1 MAEKVN
7 IEKVI
12 QKVSNN
18 VVLEQNSSAK
28 QSVKMKKKTKKN
40 EEESSEKDIVQ
51 EEVVAENSVNSS
63 PDNFFVQEGIS
74 SGDEAVAQATSTG
87 SSNALYWGIAG
98 LTAVGGGLAVAAGG
112 GSNSGGGNEPLPD
125 LSEKTISVQDGKI
138 QNAMVF
144 TDGNNNGEI
153 DFTDANNN
161 GLYDEGETLLN
172 GDTYLGK
179 TDSNGDISAKTTAI
193 TGKTLITQGGTDITT
208 GLEVTVSYKATAGST
223 IINPLTTLM
232 QDLVQSGKSETEA
245 EALVKTALGID
256 SSIDLNTYDPTED
269 TSANSL
275 AVQKAAVQVAN
286 LLTIAGNLEGVSSDD
301 ALAALAQQIGSS
313 TTLLDLTDSSVIETF
328 LENTL
333 VEADTTTTLTV
344 ENIADSIANVNS
356 IIKDSTS
363 LDNVVAAQKVAQDN
377 IATAVENKDSDSL
390 EELKDAENIENIVD
404 AKEENDTTAPT
415 LELTALSD
423 TVLSTTTE
431 QKEYTQS
438 FSASD
443 NLKLKNITAVVKDS
457 SGNLVEDITLII
469 QNNTISGDL
478 STLSSGSYTIEV
490 TAIDYNGNET
500 IKTQEIGIGAVSA
513 IIIDDI
519 SSDYINATEDNSDI
533 SVSGTSLG
541 LASGAI
547 ITLALGNKTY
557 SATVGND
564 GKWNTTIASADIQAL
579 SQGVNT
585 LSASNEDA
593 PTVSSSFIY
602 DITAPTLVIPT
613 NPTAADTKSGSS
625 FTYSYIA
632 SDVDSGIANV
642 TAKIKTGA
650 GADIS
655 GVTLVATNGKVT
667 GDISSLTKNTTYII
681 EITATDEAGNT
692 TTKEQSFKYEST
704 TAGSALALNSL
715 SDVVLNSSEAAAY
728 SQTFSWTYLTNK
740 VVTTAKVYDANGVEM
755 TGVSITASTTE
766 SKLSGDLS
774 SLSDGVYII
783 RVESNYSGEKVYRDQ
798 IITIDKSAPTLT
810 LETLDDT
817 ILSNANEVA
826 SYTQAFSAIDTNGNG
841 IDNITITI
849 KDSNGNTV
857 KALSK
862 DESYG
867 NLSGILDS
875 LSNGTYSIEV
885 KATDEAG
892 NTTTKTQAI
901 TIESVNDTMKPT
913 LSITDDIEAVT
924 ARGDITYTFTFSE
937 AVSGFDASD
946 VSVTNGT
953 KGIFTQVNAY
963 TYTLIVSPTA
973 NSKDTVSVSVAE
985 NVAQDSSGN
994 KNEASSVSTQA
1005 FDTATEAIAPT
1016 LVLGSKAVSSDAKSA
1031 GSFAYSFAASDDA
1044 GIDSVTAKI
1053 KTTGGADSGL
1063 TLNVGDGLV
1072 TGNLSSL
1079 ATGTYIIEMTATDV
1093 NGNTTTKTQEF
1104 AYNTSSSGTA
1114 IVLEQLSSNIFNKTD
1129 AATYSQNVSWTSNS
1143 SNTITTV
1150 VKDANGN
1157 TVDGITFTYD
1167 ATNKLISGDLSSLA
1181 DGIYHVE
1188 VTVNYRGSD
1197 IQIKDQ
1203 IIVIDSSAPNQV
1215 VATSD
1220 DLLFSSDVA
1229 SLAGVNANSSAYFT
1243 EFADYDKDGDLD
1255 LLIGSSS
1262 TSAESKLYSN
1272 DGDGTFTDVTA
1283 STIGSVKMSLGG
1295 MAFVDYDKDGD
1306 LDIIMASGSSS
1317 ANSKILQNNGGVYTD
1332 VATAAGVTTSSAVKS
1347 LSVVDYDNDGDMD
1360 LYFTSQAGENKL
1372 YSNDADGTFTD
1383 VTATAGI
1390 GGNSTTQDQQALW
1403 GDFDKDGDLDLFVAV
1418 NNANGAFGNSKYYTN
1433 NGDGTF
1439 TENTSTAIG
1448 DIAVTTLDAVVGDYD
1463 GDGDLDIFIAGNVDN
1478 NKLLQNDGT
1487 GKFTDVAL
1495 SAGVAGNSAA
1505 KTYSAEFA
1513 DIDGDGDLDI
1523 ITTGVNST
1531 TIYLNNA
1538 DGTFSD
1544 ATTASGI
1551 SNAVQGRDVAVA
1563 DIDKDGDNDL
1573 VVISS
1578 SSPLIS
1584 VYENLKVDTEKPTVT
1599 ITDSVSQTE
1608 VINIRIGTVSNE
1620 TAYSLTLNGTTVTY
1634 TSDTS
1639 ATATEIYA
1647 GLKSAIEANATTT
1660 ALVTVGSSL
1669 DTDSFALIS
1678 KVQAP
1683 LSIAGTNVTTLDTI
1697 SNATTGI
1704 VDLGTVLSETTYSV
1718 TINTETV
1725 TYTSDKTPTA
1735 SEIHLG
1741 LKAAIEANSTLNAL
1755 VNVASAVTNTDQF
1768 VLTAKT
1774 DDGFSVSSSGGYST
1788 SYISST
1794 GVATSDITYTFT
1806 FLEPVSGFT
1815 VEDVT
1820 VTNGT
1825 KGTFTQVS
1833 EKVYT
1838 LVITPT
1844 DEVVG
1849 SVVVNVAAGVLTDIK
1864 GNTNVASAYSAQAID
1879 TKNPVATI
1887 TDDTT
1892 GTTTGTAVVY
1902 TIVFNE
1908 DVTGFSA
1915 DDIIVTNGTKTG
1927 FAKVTDSIY
1936 TLTVTPTTGTVGNIT
1951 VALAQDAAQD
1961 SNLNGSLAAI
1971 DTLQTFDTDTTTPE
1985 LTITDNITDTANGN
1999 ILFTFTFNEYVSGF
2013 ATGDITV
2020 TNGSKGSF
2028 VTVETGRVYT
2038 LIVSPIET
2046 GDVTVTV
2053 NENLLTDLGANG
2065 NITVTATQSYVDIGA
2080 INTANLDDKGFIIT
2094 GTASSGRLGYSVS
2107 DAGDVNGDGLADV
2120 VVGAYRE
2127 TTGTTSGAV
2136 YVLFGK
2142 NNSATIDVSN
2152 LGDSGYKIYNSATTS
2167 RLGTSVSQIGDLN
2180 GDGLADLL
2188 ISGNNTNGRAY
2199 VVYGKTTTTDIDLAN
2214 LTADQGFSMT
2224 GPSDVLIGKW
2234 VSAGDIDGDGI
2245 DDIMVSNSSSSAVS
2259 STYVVFGKSITT
2271 ATTNIDLTKVIEN
2284 DQGLILKGVSGTSF
2298 GNSIAYIGDVNG
2310 DGKGDIL
2317 ISASTTKNETKTT
2330 QNDGTAYVVY
2340 GTDTAQTIDISTL
2353 SASQGYKITGPIPTE
2368 TAVTSVQFA
2377 QYVGAAGDVNGDG
2390 IADMIIGS
2398 SSSAAYGYKAYVVF
2412 GQEGT
2417 NTTNV
2422 DVTNLGSNGFVIQ
2435 SNTNGVVG
2443 LGSSVSYAGD
2453 INGDGLADVI
2463 VGASSGNQAYVVY
2476 GKTDTTTVDIDQVA
2490 NGIGG
2495 FVINGGISS
2504 SSTGISVSYAGD
2516 VNGDGFDD
2524 LIVGASA
2531 AAITVTNQDGTT
2543 TTTSNVGQSYV
2554 LFGGSSKMTT
2564 IDYAGTSGD
2573 DTQAGTS
2580 ASQTAVLGAGN
2591 DIYTANGGAD
2601 VIYAGAGNDT
2611 IILNADNIAKLEL
2624 GITDNQLAKID
2635 GGAGTDTIKLD
2646 GSGITFDLTK
2656 ISNVLAED
2664 SRIESIEKI
2673 DLTGTGDNTLKISL
2687 ADVLDINSTQVL
2699 SIDGNNG
2706 DIVNLL
2712 SADGWT
2718 KSATTITEGTN
2729 TYSVYTSGAAELR
2742 IDTDVTATVA

>member
-18 VVLEQNSSAK
+18 AVLEQNSSAK
-28 QSVKMKKKTKKN
+28 QSVKIKKKTKKN

-63 PDNFFVQEGIS
+63 SDNFSVQEGIS

-87 SSNALYWGIAG
+87 SSNTLYWGIAG

-377 IATAVENKDSDSL
+377 ISTAVENKDSDSL

-457 SGNLVEDITLII
+457 SGNIVEDITLII

-602 DITAPTLVIPT
+602 DITAPTLLIPT

-625 FTYSYIA
+625 FTYSYLT
-632 SDVDSGIANV
+632 SDVDSGVANV
-642 TAKIKTGA
+642 TAKIKTEA

-755 TGVSITASTTE
+755 TEVSITASTTE

-817 ILSNANEVA
+817 TLSNANEVA

-857 KALSK
+857 KTLSK

-892 NTTTKTQAI
+892 NSTTKTQAI

-994 KNEASSVSTQA
+994 KNEASSVSTQV

-1031 GSFAYSFAASDDA
+1031 GSFAYSFAASDEA
-1044 GIDSVTAKI
+1044 GIDSLTAKI
-1053 KTTGGADSGL
+1053 KTTDGADSGL

-1114 IVLEQLSSNIFNKTD
+1114 IVLEQLSSNVFNKTD
-1129 AATYSQNVSWTSNS
+1129 AATYSQNVSWTSSS

-1188 VTVNYRGSD
+1188 VTVNYRDSD

-1229 SLAGVNANSSAYFT
+1229 SLAGVSANSSAYFT
-1243 EFADYDKDGDLD
+1243 EFADYDNDGDLD

-1306 LDIIMASGSSS
+1306 LDIITASGSSS

-1332 VATAAGVTTSSAVKS
+1332 VATAAGVTTSSAIKS

-1383 VTATAGI
+1383 VTAIAGI
-1390 GGNSTTQDQQALW
+1390 GGETTTQDQQALW

-1448 DIAVTTLDAVVGDYD
+1448 NIAMTTLDAVVGDYD

-1505 KTYSAEFA
+1505 KTYGAEFA
-1513 DIDGDGDLDI
+1513 DIDSDGDLDI
-1523 ITTGVNST
+1523 ITTGVNSA

-1538 DGTFSD
+1538 DSTFSD

-1551 SNAVQGRDVAVA
+1551 SNAVAGRDVAVV
-1563 DIDKDGDNDL
+1563 DIDGDTDNDL

-1806 FLEPVSGFT
+1806 FLEPVNGFT

-1936 TLTVTPTTGTVGNIT
+1936 TLTVTPTAGTVGNIT

-2310 DGKGDIL
+2310 DGKGDML
-2317 ISASTTKNETKTT
+2317 ISASTTKNETKPT

-2377 QYVGAAGDVNGDG
+2377 QYVGAAGDVNADG

-2412 GQEGT
+2412 GKEGT

-2564 IDYAGTSGD
+2564 IDYAGTSAD
-2573 DTQAGTS
+2573 DTFTGTTS
-2580 ASQTAVLGAGN
+2580 SETAVLGAGN

-2699 SIDGNNG
+2699 SIDGNSS
-2706 DIVNLL
+2706 DAVNLL
-2712 SADGWT
+2712 SADGWI